1 MRMEREDACMVDAL
15 LDELDVSQ
23 VPASEQD
30 TVVMHAE
37 DLLPDGRGTAPA
49 VAPNPEV
56 RRIVEFLQSGK
67 WGLGV
72 EGIQWAYAPGMNGD
86 GGMAEGKGAE
96 GLSVKLSVEH
106 GEQLRLDIKGIRQRS
121 SFITYSLLQSRSVQ
135 QTEVEVL
142 RAIQEY
148 LHGW

>member
-1 MRMEREDACMVDAL
+1 MVDAL
-15 LDELDVSQ
+15 LDELDASR

-30 TVVMHAE
+30 TVIMHAE
-37 DLLPDGRGTAPA
+37 DFLPDQQRSDSA
-49 VAPNPEV
+49 VVPNPEV
-56 RRIVEFLQSGK
+56 RRIVEFLQCGK

-72 EGIQWAYAPGMNGD
+72 EGIQWTYAPGVNGD
-86 GGMAEGKGAE
+86 GGIAEGKGAE
-96 GLSVKLSVEH
+96 GLSVKLAVEH

>member
-1 MRMEREDACMVDAL
+1 MPARREDADMADAL
-15 LDELDVSQ
+15 LDELDVSR

-30 TVVMHAE
+30 TVIMNAE
-37 DLLPDGRGTAPA
+37 DLLPDQQEPDSS
-49 VAPNPEV
+49 VVPNPEV
-56 RRIVEFLQSGK
+56 RRIVEFLQGGK

-72 EGIQWAYAPGMNGD
+72 EGIQWAYTSGMNGD

-106 GEQLRLDIKGIRQRS
+106 GGQLRLDIKGIRQRS